1 MYPSVKE
8 SRVELAPTEGEESR
22 VELAPTEGEE
32 SRVELAPTEE
42 GNILELR
49 KENI

>member
-1 MYPSVKE
+1 MYPSVK
-8 SRVELAPTEGEESR
+8 ESR